1 MRYRFA
7 KSTPGTSGCPRSRTV
22 AKPSVTRVP
31 VDQITASRRPSASI
45 AVVGN
50 PNSGKSTLFN
60 RLTGL
65 RQRTANYPG
74 ATVEKH
80 VGTAKVG
87 SVVLELIDLPGTF
100 SLSAHSLEERIA
112 VDVILGRMPGTNP
125 PAGILAVVDMTN
137 LYQGLYLVQQ
147 LMELELPMVVALT
160 MSDAADVK
168 GLRVDIDALQ
178 ARLGGVTV
186 CPVVATTG
194 QGINALREALAELP
208 GSPQPDLPAF
218 WPELN
223 IAAEQLAAE
232 LQGSVRRIEIERALV
247 DSSGES
253 EQEILGRLGKG
264 GDERVA
270 EVRRELFG
278 DEPPLAKEARY
289 RYRWV
294 REIFDEVQQRAP
306 PLYTWGSHFI
316 AWLNR
321 PVPGTIGLFV
331 VMAIVFQAVFAWA
344 TPMMDAIDAGTAALG
359 SFLATQMPEGAFASL
374 LSDGVV
380 AGVGSV
386 IVFLPQI
393 VILFLF
399 IILLEDSG
407 YLARAAYLM
416 DRVMRSVGLSGQSII
431 PMISSFACAVPGIM
445 ATRVIPNRRDRIA
458 TMLAAPFMTCSARLP
473 IYALLIAAFVPAESI
488 GWMNLQGLVLF
499 GLYVLGILAGVL
511 TALLLKVTA
520 LRGPKPPFALMLPEF
535 RKPNLRTV
543 LMQLAGRIRIFLSR
557 AGTVIFAVAVI
568 VWALAYYPRSDTV
581 AGELAEQQ
589 AVAEASLTGGALG
602 EALQRLE
609 HQAAADQLAQSWLGR
624 AGQAVEP
631 VFRPLGW
638 DWRISAAVIA
648 GFPAREVVVAV
659 LGTVYALGD
668 EADDATLSQRLKSA
682 TWPDGAAVFTL
693 PMVFGLLIFYA
704 CCLQCAATLAVI
716 QRETNSWRWPVFAWF
731 YMSAIGY
738 VGALLVY
745 QLGSG

>member
-1 MRYRFA
+1 MAR
-7 KSTPGTSGCPRSRTV
+7 
-22 AKPSVTRVP
+22 PSVTRIS
-31 VDQITASRRPSASI
+31 VDEITLSRRPSASI

-80 VGTAKVG
+80 VGTANLGKA
-87 SVVLELIDLPGTF
+87 VLELIDLPGTF
-100 SLSAHSLEERIA
+100 SLSAQSMEECIA
-112 VDVILGRMPGTNP
+112 VDVILGRMAGTDP

-147 LMELELPMVVALT
+147 LLEVELPIVVALT
-160 MSDAADVK
+160 MSDAADLK
-168 GLRVDIDALQ
+168 GIRIDIDALQ
-178 ARLGGVTV
+178 ARLGGAAV

-194 QGINALREALAELP
+194 QGMNRLRDALVDLP
-208 GSPQPDLPAF
+208 GASKPDLPVF

-223 IAAEQLAAE
+223 QAAEKLADE
-232 LQGSVRRIEIERALV
+232 GSATVSRVEVERALI
-247 DSSGES
+247 D
-253 EQEILGRLGKG
+253 GKNNN
-264 GDERVA
+264 ERYA

-278 DEPPLAKEARY
+278 EEPPLAKEARI
-289 RYRWV
+289 RYKWV
-294 REIFDEVQQRAP
+294 REVLDEVQQKAP
-306 PLYTWGSHFI
+306 PLTTWGSHVL

-344 TPMMDAIDAGTAALG
+344 TPLMNAIDAGTAILG
-359 SFLATQMPEGAFASL
+359 SFIASQMPGGALTSL

-393 VILFLF
+393 MILFLF

-416 DRVMRSVGLSGQSII
+416 DRVMSSVGLSGQSII

-473 IYALLIAAFVPAESI
+473 VYALLIAAFVPAESI
-488 GWMNLQGLVLF
+488 GWFNLQGLVLL
-499 GLYVLGILAGVL
+499 GLYVLGIVAGVL
-511 TALLLKVTA
+511 TALMLRVTA
-520 LRGPKPPFALMLPEF
+520 LRGPKPAFALMLPEF
-535 RKPNLRTV
+535 RMPNIRTV
-543 LMQLAGRIRIFLSR
+543 LMQLWGRVRVFLRR
-557 AGTVIFAVAVI
+557 AGTVIFTVAVI
-568 VWALAYYPRSDTV
+568 VWALAYYPRSDSIAT
-581 AGELAEQQ
+581 ELIEMRSQ
-589 AVAEASLTGGALG
+589 AEATLSGDVLG
-602 EALQRLE
+602 ERLQQLE

-624 AGQAVEP
+624 AGQVVEP
-631 VFRPLGW
+631 VFKPLGW
-638 DWRISAAVIA
+638 DWKISAAVIA
-648 GFPAREVVVAV
+648 GFPAREVVIAV
-659 LGTVYALGD
+659 LGTVYAVGDAAD
-668 EADDATLSQRLKSA
+668 EATLAQRLKSA
-682 TWPDGAAVFTL
+682 SWPDGSPVYTL

-716 QRETNSWRWPVFAWF
+716 QRETNSWRWPVFAWV
-731 YMSAIGY
+731 YMSTIGY

-745 QLGSG
+745 QLGSS